1 MVRIRIIASSVV
13 LGLVTGPGFAA
24 GCDLG
29 RAPTVPVIRNL
40 PYKQVRPAIL
50 ASGWTIVAGRPHNEL
65 SDNETN
71 FRADGYAELQFCR
84 LTADSLCR
92 FEFTSPAGVV
102 LWITTT
108 GDENAALDSR
118 ATVKTAKLACAG
130 DADPD

>member
-1 MVRIRIIASSVV
+1 MVRIRIIASSAA
-13 LGLVTGPGFAA
+13 LALAAGPAIAA

-29 RAPTVPVIRNL
+29 RAPAVPVIRNL

-50 ASGWTIVAGRPHNEL
+50 ANGWTLVAGRPHNDL

-92 FEFTSPAGVV
+92 FEFTSPAGVA
-102 LWITTT
+102 LWVTTT
-108 GDENAALDSR
+108 GDENPALDSR
-118 ATVKTAKLACAG
+118 ATVKAVKLACTG
-130 DADPD
+130 DRDPG